1 MELRLQQAHSR
12 LEERADED
20 GGDAH
25 GRVHGEARRQHQ
37 ALSVLALLVPEKVQI
52 LTLKAVHQQA
62 DGGGGGEYRQGV
74 CAPLNLL
81 AVLVHK
87 YWC

>member
-1 MELRLQQAHSR
+1 MLTPEELRLQQAHSR

-25 GRVHGEARRQHQ
+25 GRVYGEARRQHQ
-37 ALSVLALLVPEKVQI
+37 ALSLLALLVQKVQI

-62 DGGGGGEYRQGV
+62 DGGGGGKHRQG
-74 CAPLNLL
+74 APQFT
-81 AVLVHK
+81 
-87 YWC
+87 CCTRT